1 MVTGGQ
7 DSLVN
12 VYDVAAN
19 EDKPAFVLIGHE
31 QNVCTLSAA
40 HDGTIIS
47 GSWDQ

>member
-1 MVTGGQ
+1 M
-7 DSLVN
+7 VN